1 MVRSGSISSAWAYWE
16 PDEVTLTVDGVSTVL
31 QSGPIPVGN
40 LVPSEIANLKLS
52 SFKEVVED
60 RQCGEL
66 DLQNM
71 IP

>member
-1 MVRSGSISSAWAYWE
+1 M
-16 PDEVTLTVDGVSTVL
+16 TLTVDGVSTVL